1 MIEVID
7 DFLSPSYF
15 SFLCSMFDNPEF
27 PWMYTKN
34 ITNPKSNKENLN
46 ALGFNFSVLKLFDG
60 VVKLNED
67 HKESFLTLPAIYYIQ
82 DRTGYPDILRSRFD
96 MTLYNP
102 NEYRHEPH
110 IDINHEDFVSTILY
124 MNDSDGDTLIYNER
138 CYKVEDLDYFT
149 GTYTVKQ
156 AIKPKANRLVIFDG
170 HYVHTGHSPSKHKDR
185 ILLNCVFARR
195 E

>member
-7 DFLSPSYF
+7 DFLTPAYF
-15 SFLCSMFDNPEF
+15 EFLSNMVQDPKF

-34 ITNPKSNKENLN
+34 ITNPQSKKENLN
-46 ALGFNFSVLKLFDG
+46 SIGFNFSVLKRFDG

-67 HKESFLTLPAIYYIQ
+67 FQESSFTLPAIYYIQ
-82 DRTGYPDILRSRFD
+82 DKTGYPDILRSRYD

-110 IDINHEDFVSTILY
+110 IDINLSDFVSTILY

-149 GTYTVKQ
+149 GEYTVKKS
-156 AIKPKANRLVIFDG
+156 ISPKANRLVIFDG

-185 ILLNCVFARR
+185 ILLNCVFGRKS
-195 E
+195 